1 MPFATWFYTIIATI
15 FDSPVNKPFVHV
27 KIAYSCS
34 SVITL
39 IADMSDIFMNN
50 FMFFQWILCIMFVA
64 TLITIKFYVC
74 VHFLFVRLKAFSFK
88 KYFPTFQTLKLFIAG
103 DFQMSYLMLLQCAV
117 IRKLFFTM
125 LTFAWFYLYEF
136 SRVFWKHIIG
146 QTLCY
151 KTSNY
156 MAKLHYACLYDLP
169 VIFCQK
175 ELFSTGR
182 TCVTSSSEFLNDSPN
197 LLLFEIF
204 YHIHRTH
211 KLRWMNCAFLY
222 A

>member
-1 MPFATWFYTIIATI
+1 MVLFTIIATI

-27 KIAYSCS
+27 KIAYSCG

-125 LTFAWFYLYEF
+125 LTFVWFYLYEF
-136 SRVFWKHIIG
+136 SRVFWKHK
-146 QTLCY
+146 L
-151 KTSNY
+151 
-156 MAKLHYACLYDLP
+156 AKLFVTKRAIIWQSSITHVYMISQWYF
-169 VIFCQK
+169 VK
-175 ELFSTGR
+175 KKLFSTGR

>member
-1 MPFATWFYTIIATI
+1 MFITCAQFSDGSLMPFATWFYTIIATI

-39 IADMSDIFMNN
+39 IADMSDISMNR
-50 FMFFQWILCIMFVA
+50 FMFFLWILCIMFVA

-74 VHFLFVRLKAFSFK
+74 VYFLFVRLKAFSFK

-125 LTFAWFYLYEF
+125 LTFVWFF
-136 SRVFWKHIIG
+136 
-146 QTLCY
+146 
-151 KTSNY
+151 
-156 MAKLHYACLYDLP
+156 
-169 VIFCQK
+169 
-175 ELFSTGR
+175 
-182 TCVTSSSEFLNDSPN
+182 TCMNSLVP
-197 LLLFEIF
+197 FENI
-204 YHIHRTH
+204 
-211 KLRWMNCAFLY
+211 
-222 A
+222 